1 MEADL
6 EKIRVA
12 LRRLFLIG
20 IKKPVQY
27 ERDKRNPIRVL
38 MITERPFRGCGGVL
52 MQKKYETKR
61 SEVENATSA
70 EQIVILV
77 G

>member
-1 MEADL
+1 
-6 EKIRVA
+6 
-12 LRRLFLIG
+12 
-20 IKKPVQY
+20 
-27 ERDKRNPIRVL
+27 